1 MKSLRGSP
9 LDDGSFGPGMEQN
22 MTTEFPAGD
31 GDDQSTAGSVRIR
44 SSKRKS
50 TMMRRLSTMFTKGD
64 QQDGIY
70 LPSPNDKSKND
81 ADFSDDSCDED
92 DFGLDELVFALA
104 EIEREAT

>member
-9 LDDGSFGPGMEQN
+9 LDDGSFGPGIEQN

-31 GDDQSTAGSVRIR
+31 GDDQSAAGSLRI

-64 QQDGIY
+64 QEDGIY
-70 LPSPNDKSKND
+70 LPSPDDKSGN

-104 EIEREAT
+104 EIEKEAT